1 MRLRNSLL
9 STSSKIFL
17 LSRISLERIEW
28 NKLIEYLLTV
38 LPILSN
44 VLNVKINSLLKKENP
59 KMPLKKQKME
69 RKLIK
74 NTGKNMQIIDF
85 FVLIVK
91 LNNVK
96 LVKQYPII

>member
-1 MRLRNSLL
+1 
-9 STSSKIFL
+9 
-17 LSRISLERIEW
+17 
-28 NKLIEYLLTV
+28 
-38 LPILSN
+38 
-44 VLNVKINSLLKKENP
+44 
-59 KMPLKKQKME
+59 ME

-96 LVKQYPII
+96 LVKQYPIIQEKHVNNIKL